1 MYKYVVREPIVQETD
16 DSSGRPALIAD
27 LSIRGV
33 WQPQTAALLD
43 VRVVDTDA
51 QSYASRT
58 VLCSAELDRKR
69 KENTQ
74 QLLKIDVLH
83 LHPL

>member
-1 MYKYVVREPIVQETD
+1 MIPA
-16 DSSGRPALIAD
+16 SSRIAD

-58 VLCSAELDRKR
+58 VDAVLCSAEQEK
-69 KENTQ
+69 TQ

>member
-1 MYKYVVREPIVQETD
+1 MRDALCDLAAIVYKDVVREPIVQEAD
-16 DSSGRPALIAD
+16 DAYGRPALIAD

-51 QSYASRT
+51 QSYACRT
-58 VLCSAELDRKR
+58 VDAVLCSAE
-69 KENTQ
+69 KE
-74 QLLKIDVLH
+74 VLSSC
-83 LHPL
+83 